1 MLGWLR
7 SKNAGGT
14 MRILVGLTLSM
25 LLVSAN
31 TLFAAAYPE
40 RSIRIIVPYAPG
52 GNIDI
57 TARIIA
63 PGMSETLGQQVVIDN
78 RGGAGGTLGA
88 DIGAKAA
95 PDGYTLT
102 LGSTGTLSTAPPLYP
117 RLGYDPVKDF
127 AFASL
132 VNNVPLVL
140 ESHPSI
146 PAKTVKEFIALAKSR
161 PGKIT
166 MGSSGAGTTN
176 HLSGELFQSATG
188 TKFVHIPYKGSGPGL
203 IDLMG
208 GQIDIFFDQLS
219 ASIGYIQ
226 TGRLRALAV
235 TTIKR
240 ASAMPELPTIAE
252 SGIPG
257 FDSSTW
263 TAIIMPAATPQD
275 VVLKVHGALIKTLR
289 TKTTRDAFAR
299 LGAETLESSPEET
312 ARFVKEDLAKWTR
325 VVREAGIKL
334 E

>member
-1 MLGWLR
+1 
-7 SKNAGGT
+7 

-257 FDSSTW
+257 FDSSSW

>member
-1 MLGWLR
+1 
-7 SKNAGGT
+7 
-14 MRILVGLTLSM
+14 MRIVVGLTLPM
-25 LLVSAN
+25 LVVTAN

-88 DIGAKAA
+88 DIGANAA

>member
-1 MLGWLR
+1 
-7 SKNAGGT
+7 

-63 PGMSETLGQQVVIDN
+63 PGMSETLAQQVVIDN

>member
-1 MLGWLR
+1 
-7 SKNAGGT
+7 
-14 MRILVGLTLSM
+14 
-25 LLVSAN
+25 
-31 TLFAAAYPE
+31 
-40 RSIRIIVPYAPG
+40 
-52 GNIDI
+52 
-57 TARIIA
+57 
-63 PGMSETLGQQVVIDN
+63 
-78 RGGAGGTLGA
+78 
-88 DIGAKAA
+88 
-95 PDGYTLT
+95 
-102 LGSTGTLSTAPPLYP
+102 
-117 RLGYDPVKDF
+117 
-127 AFASL
+127 
-132 VNNVPLVL
+132 
-140 ESHPSI
+140 
-146 PAKTVKEFIALAKSR
+146 
-161 PGKIT
+161 
-166 MGSSGAGTTN
+166 
-176 HLSGELFQSATG
+176 
-188 TKFVHIPYKGSGPGL
+188 VHIPYKGSGPGL

>member
-1 MLGWLR
+1 MLFR
-7 SKNAGGT
+7 S
-14 MRILVGLTLSM
+14 
-25 LLVSAN
+25 
-31 TLFAAAYPE
+31 
-40 RSIRIIVPYAPG
+40 
-52 GNIDI
+52 
-57 TARIIA
+57 
-63 PGMSETLGQQVVIDN
+63 IDN
-78 RGGAGGTLGA
+78 RGGAGGTLGT

-117 RLGYDPVKDF
+117 KLGYDPVKDF
-127 AFASL
+127 AMTSL

-140 ESHPSI
+140 EMHPSI
-146 PAKTVKEFIALAKSR
+146 PAKTVKEFIALAKAR
-161 PGKIT
+161 AGKIT

-176 HLSGELFQSATG
+176 HLSGELFQRETG
-188 TKFVHIPYKGSGPGL
+188 TRFIHIPYKGSGPGL

-257 FDSSTW
+257 FDASTW
-263 TAIIMPAATPQD
+263 TSVIMPAATPHD
-275 VVLKVHGALIKTLR
+275 IVMKVNAAVVKTLR
-289 TKTTRDAFAR
+289 QKSTRDAFAR
-299 LGAETLESSPEET
+299 LGAETLESTPEET
-312 ARFVKEDLAKWTR
+312 MKYMKDDLAKWTR
-325 VVREAGIKL
+325 VVREANIKL
-334 E
+334 D

>member
-1 MLGWLR
+1 
-7 SKNAGGT
+7 

-275 VVLKVHGALIKTLR
+275 IVLKVHAALLKTLR

>member
-1 MLGWLR
+1 
-7 SKNAGGT
+7 
-14 MRILVGLTLSM
+14 M
-25 LLVSAN
+25 LLVAANPCSRRPIPNARSASSCPMRRAEIS
-31 TLFAAAYPE
+31 TSPRASSRRAWLK
-40 RSIRIIVPYAPG
+40 RSASSR
-52 GNIDI
+52 DRQSRRRRRD
-57 TARIIA
+57 AR
-63 PGMSETLGQQVVIDN
+63 
-78 RGGAGGTLGA
+78 A

-127 AFASL
+127 AMTSL

-140 ESHPSI
+140 EMHPSI
-146 PAKTVKEFIALAKSR
+146 PAKTMKEFIALAKSR

-188 TKFVHIPYKGSGPGL
+188 TKFIHIPYKGSGPEM

-240 ASAMPELPTIAE
+240 ASAMPTATSPNPAYRFRFEHVDRHHHAGGNAAGRRAQSSRRADQNAADE
-252 SGIPG
+252 NDARCVCAPG
-257 FDSSTW
+257 RRNAGEFT
-263 TAIIMPAATPQD
+263 
-275 VVLKVHGALIKTLR
+275 
-289 TKTTRDAFAR
+289 
-299 LGAETLESSPEET
+299 EET

-334 E
+334 K

>member
-1 MLGWLR
+1 
-7 SKNAGGT
+7 

-88 DIGAKAA
+88 DIGAKAV

>member
-1 MLGWLR
+1 
-7 SKNAGGT
+7 
-14 MRILVGLTLSM
+14 MRFIHGITLSA
-25 LLVSAN
+25 LLLAAYSAP
-31 TLFAAAYPE
+31 AAYPE
-40 RSIRIIVPYAPG
+40 RAIRIIVPYAPG

-57 TARIIA
+57 TASTIA
-63 PGMSETLGQQVVIDN
+63 PGMSEALGQQVVIDN
-78 RGGAGGTLGA
+78 RGGAGGTLGT

-117 RLGYDPVKDF
+117 KLGYDPIKDF
-127 AFASL
+127 AFTSL

-140 ESHPSI
+140 EEHPSI
-146 PAKTVKEFIALAKSR
+146 PAKTVKEFIALARSR

-188 TKFVHIPYKGSGPGL
+188 TKFIHIPYKGSGPGL
-203 IDLMG
+203 VDLMG

-263 TAIIMPAATPQD
+263 TAIIMPAATPHD
-275 VVLKVHGALIKTLR
+275 VVLKVHGALVKTLR
-289 TKTTRDAFAR
+289 TKVTHDAFAR

-312 ARFVKEDLAKWTR
+312 ARYVKDDLAKWTR

>member
-1 MLGWLR
+1 
-7 SKNAGGT
+7 

-289 TKTTRDAFAR
+289 TKATRDAFAR

>member
-1 MLGWLR
+1 
-7 SKNAGGT
+7 
-14 MRILVGLTLSM
+14 MRIVPGLALPA
-25 LLVSAN
+25 LL
-31 TLFAAAYPE
+31 LAAISSYAAWPE
-40 RSIRIIVPYAPG
+40 RAIRIIVPYAPG

-57 TARIIA
+57 TARTIA
-63 PGMSETLGQQVVIDN
+63 PGLSEALGTQVVIDN
-78 RGGAGGTLGA
+78 RGGAGGTLGT
-88 DIGAKAA
+88 DLGAKAA

-117 RLGYDPVKDF
+117 KMGYDPIKDF
-127 AFASL
+127 AFTSL

-140 ESHPSI
+140 EEHPSI

-188 TKFVHIPYKGSGPGL
+188 TKFIHIPYKGSGPGL

-263 TAIIMPAATPQD
+263 TAIIMPAGTPQD
-275 VVLKVHGALIKTLR
+275 IVLKVHAALIKTLR
-289 TKTTRDAFAR
+289 LKATRDAFTR

-312 ARFVKEDLAKWTR
+312 ARFVKDDLAKWTR

>member
-1 MLGWLR
+1 
-7 SKNAGGT
+7 
-14 MRILVGLTLSM
+14 MRILVGLTLPM
-25 LLVSAN
+25 LLVAAN

-63 PGMSETLGQQVVIDN
+63 PGMAETLGQQVVIDN

-127 AFASL
+127 AMTSL

-140 ESHPSI
+140 EMHPSI
-146 PAKTVKEFIALAKSR
+146 PAKTMKEFIALAKSR
-161 PGKIT
+161 TGKIT
-166 MGSSGAGTTN
+166 MGSSGAGTTT

-188 TKFVHIPYKGSGPGL
+188 TKFIHIPYKGSGPGL

-252 SGIPG
+252 SGVLG

-263 TAIIMPAATPQD
+263 RSI
-275 VVLKVHGALIKTLR
+275 
-289 TKTTRDAFAR
+289 
-299 LGAETLESSPEET
+299 
-312 ARFVKEDLAKWTR
+312 
-325 VVREAGIKL
+325 
-334 E
+334 